1 MKTYD
6 LIIIGAGPAGITAG
20 IYAKNFGIDCLV
32 IGENIGGL
40 INAAYKVENYPGI
53 FNISGKELTKEFE
66 KHRKYL
72 KIALKKERVEK
83 ITLLQGQDKTSF
95 EVSTIST
102 KKNYYYSKS
111 LILAFGTEARKLNI
125 KNIEKFEKRGVGYH
139 IDDNAFLI
147 KNKIL
152 AVVGGANS
160 AVMGAVNL
168 SKEAKKVYLIYR
180 KDKLRADAIWTNRIK
195 KIKNIE
201 IIYKANIS
209 ELKGIQKLE
218 KIILDDGKELN
229 VSGLLIEAGCVPNK
243 YLINNLKIKTN
254 QKGYIIVDKKQA
266 TNIKGVF
273 AAGDIT
279 TGSNEFR
286 QIITACSEASIAV
299 LGVFNLIKD
308 KS

>member
-1 MKTYD
+1 MKSYD

-20 IYAKNFGIDCLV
+20 IYAKNFGIDSLV

-53 FNISGKELTKEFE
+53 FNISGKGLTKEFE

-72 KIALKKERVEK
+72 KVPLTKERVRKIALSKEQNKAGLKIYTEK
-83 ITLLQGQDKTSF
+83 NS
-95 EVSTIST
+95 
-102 KKNYYYSKS
+102 YYSKS
-111 LILAFGTEARKLNI
+111 LILAFGTEARKLDI
-125 KNIEKFEKRGVGYH
+125 KNIERFEKRGVGYH
-139 IDDNAFLI
+139 IDDNAFLV
-147 KNKIL
+147 KNKVI

-160 AVMGAVNL
+160 AVMSAVSL

-180 KDKLRADAIWTNRIK
+180 KNKLRADAIWVNRAEK
-195 KIKNIE
+195 TKNIE
-201 IIYKANIS
+201 IIYKTNIS
-209 ELKGIQKLE
+209 ELKGAQKLE
-218 KIILDDGKELN
+218 KIVLDNGKELR
-229 VSGLLIEAGCVPNK
+229 VSGLLIEAGCVPNN

-254 QKGYIIVDKKQA
+254 DRGYIEVNQKQE
-266 TNIKGVF
+266 TNIKGIF

-299 LGVFNLIKD
+299 LGVFNYLKN
-308 KS
+308 K